1 MMDSEDGSSD
11 NIRDEEEQNKVTES
25 SFIADFA
32 TVGVRKVREQRVSGL
47 DEITFLTR

>member
-25 SFIADFA
+25 SFIADLRPWGCEKYA
-32 TVGVRKVREQRVSGL
+32 SSAYQ
-47 DEITFLTR
+47 DLTRSPSWHG